1 MPWITLCSLLAR
13 SLVRI
18 LMDVFKREIGL
29 KSETEMDY
37 QFLAEELHE
46 NHLSFEDRLA
56 LHESQHKVCR
66 NPA

>member
-29 KSETEMDY
+29 KSETEDG
-37 QFLAEELHE
+37 
-46 NHLSFEDRLA
+46 LSVFGKR
-56 LHESQHKVCR
+56 VT
-66 NPA
+66 